1 MSNTLVLL
9 MAKKKLSQDDYW
21 AQQIIRAQSG
31 GKDYIFALVRRKYS
45 EDDIEPTGPGEY
57 IGMKEKKSYPKITDN
72 DPDSDTFG
80 KRIDKPGA
88 EPTGLKME
96 YEDEFTPANVK
107 KYQSMVG
114 INDFGETIFIYK
126 FKQINVRADKVD
138 EFWKISQDEAYN
150 KYILK
155 EQVIKIEESKSNTRR
170 RVSKKAG

>member
-1 MSNTLVLL
+1 

-57 IGMKEKKSYPKITDN
+57 IGMKEKRSYPKITDN

-80 KRIDKPGA
+80 KRIDKPNA

-96 YEDEFTPANVK
+96 YEDEFTPTNVK

-138 EFWKISQDEAYN
+138 EFWKISQDDAYN

>member
-1 MSNTLVLL
+1 

-57 IGMKEKKSYPKITDN
+57 IGMKEKRSYPKITDN

-80 KRIDKPGA
+80 KRIDKPNA

-138 EFWKISQDEAYN
+138 EFWKISQDDAYN

-170 RVSKKAG
+170 RVSKKTG

>member
-1 MSNTLVLL
+1 MV
-9 MAKKKLSQDDYW
+9 KKKLGQDDYW

-45 EDDIEPTGPGEY
+45 DDDIEPVGPGEY
-57 IGMKEKKSYPKITDN
+57 IGLKETKSYPKMTDN
-72 DPDSDTFG
+72 DPDSTTFG
-80 KRIDKPGA
+80 KRIDKPNA
-88 EPTGLKME
+88 EAIGLKMK
-96 YEDEFTPANVK
+96 YEDEFTPENIK
-107 KYQSMVG
+107 KYQAMFG

-126 FKQINVRADKVD
+126 FKQISIRADKVN
-138 EFWKISQDEAYN
+138 EFWTISQDDIYN

>member
-1 MSNTLVLL
+1 
-9 MAKKKLSQDDYW
+9 MAKKKLSQDDFW
-21 AQQIIRAQSG
+21 AQQIIITQSCCIV
-31 GKDYIFALVRRKYS
+31 YIFALVRRKYS

-57 IGMKEKKSYPKITDN
+57 IGIKEKKSYPKVTDN
-72 DPDSDTFG
+72 DPDSETFG
-80 KRIDKPGA
+80 KRIDKPNA

-96 YEDEFTPANVK
+96 YEDEFTPENIK
-107 KYQSMVG
+107 KYKSMFG

-138 EFWKISQDEAYN
+138 EFWKISQDDAYN

-170 RVSKKAG
+170 RVSKKTG

>member
-1 MSNTLVLL
+1 

>member
-1 MSNTLVLL
+1 

-31 GKDYIFALVRRKYS
+31 GKDYIFALVRRKYP

-57 IGMKEKKSYPKITDN
+57 IGMKEKRSYPKITDN

-80 KRIDKPGA
+80 KRIDKPNA

-138 EFWKISQDEAYN
+138 EFWKISQDDAYN